1 MEESELLVIGGRSG
15 VGKSTAAA
23 ALHALLRADDVA
35 HAVIEGD
42 ALDLAW
48 PTPWEHRLSMRNLAA
63 VWANYREL
71 GYRRLVYTNTVAVL
85 EVEELA
91 AAMGDAPRT
100 TAVLLTAGDAV
111 ADARLALR
119 ESGLELDGAPVT
131 LRRRGP
137 APGRRRPRRHA
148 PDRHRRSLAVPGGA
162 RDPLGG
168 GLVAA
173 RRAAPS
179 GDGRTLA
186 GERARR
192 RARARGLH
200 RRTGRRADPDRRP
213 IPADVLAGV
222 GRGPAGAQRLGAAR
236 GAGAGDQRRTR

>member
-15 VGKSTAAA
+15 VGKSTAAS

-48 PTPWEHRLSMRNLAA
+48 PTPWEHRLSLRNLAA

-85 EVEELA
+85 EVEQLA
-91 AAMGDAPRT
+91 VAMGDAPRT

-119 ESGLELDGAPVT
+119 ESGLELEAHRSRSAAAALRLDADAPAGT
-131 LRRRGP
+131 
-137 APGRRRPRRHA
+137 
-148 PDRHRRSLAVPGGA
+148 HRIAT
-162 RDPLGG
+162 
-168 GLVAA
+168 
-173 RRAAPS
+173 
-179 GDGRTLA
+179 DGRSPSQV
-186 GERARR
+186 
-192 RARARGLH
+192 ARAIRS
-200 RRTGRRADPDRRP
+200 
-213 IPADVLAGV
+213 VV
-222 GRGPAGAQRLGAAR
+222 GW
-236 GAGAGDQRRTR
+236 